1 MALPSSDRR
10 RFRRLASSRLG
21 FVVYEAEDTY
31 AGMCAVRRLA
41 DAAFGE
47 SWDDGAWIRSRL
59 NDEMLLESYWSW
71 LSCDERRKVFLMKH
85 GVLAGFSYL
94 TYFNRMRGI
103 EWQGFSPDMSH
114 PHVALYMNC
123 GHAGLESKEAKA
135 IGRINFKLSREDN
148 LIQCDDVYST
158 AGSWE
163 DYAATAESN
172 DPNQRRI
179 AAGCHIIMDGR
190 KRDDGI
196 IERLASDP
204 EWRVRRAAAMN
215 DDVPDRVFE
224 ALAEDVDWRVRR
236 GCCLSCHA
244 LNPWAVD
251 RLSERR
257 VEALVR
263 LIGDKHFEVRV
274 AAIEFALHSPP
285 WIRQSASSRLLEVH
299 DPGLREA
306 VAMKML
312 EW

>member
-1 MALPSSDRR
+1 MALPSSDRK
-10 RFRRLASSRLG
+10 RFRRLASSRFG

-31 AGMCAVRRLA
+31 AGMLAVRHLA
-41 DAAFGE
+41 DLAFGE
-47 SWDDGAWIRSRL
+47 SWDDGVWIRSRL
-59 NDEMLLESYWSW
+59 NDEMLLESYWNW
-71 LSCDERRKVFLMKH
+71 LSCDERRKVFLTRH

-94 TYFNRMRGI
+94 TYFNRLRGI
-103 EWQGFSPDMSH
+103 EWQGFSPDASNPRVGRYVDH
-114 PHVALYMNC
+114 AELDAREAL
-123 GHAGLESKEAKA
+123 ALAD
-135 IGRINFKLSREDN
+135 INRRLSSDDI
-148 LIQCDDVYST
+148 LMQCDDVYT
-158 AGSWE
+158 VTGCWE
-163 DYAATAESN
+163 DYVSTAESN
-172 DPNQRRI
+172 DPNLRRI
-179 AAGCHIIMDGR
+179 AAGCHIIMDDR
-190 KRDDGI
+190 RRYDGI

-236 GCCLSCHA
+236 GCCLCCHA
-244 LNPWAVD
+244 LNPWAVENV
-251 RLSERR
+251 SERR

-285 WIRQSASSRLLEVH
+285 WMRQSASSRLLDVH
-299 DPGLREA
+299 DPSLREA

>member
-10 RFRRLASSRLG
+10 RFRLLASSRVG
-21 FVVYEAEDTY
+21 FAAYEVEDTY
-31 AGMCAVRRLA
+31 AGMWAVRHLA
-41 DAAFGE
+41 DLAFGE
-47 SWDDGAWIRSRL
+47 AWDDGAWIRSRL
-59 NDEMLLESYWSW
+59 SDEMLLESYWSW
-71 LSCDERRKVFLMKH
+71 LSCDERRKVFLIKH

-94 TYFNRMRGI
+94 TYFSRMRGI

-114 PHVALYMNC
+114 PHIGLYMNC
-123 GHAGLESKEAKA
+123 GHAGLEPREAVA
-135 IGRINFKLSREDN
+135 IGRISCKLSREDN
-148 LIQCDDVYST
+148 LILCDDVYT
-158 AGSWE
+158 MTGNWD
-163 DYAATAESN
+163 DYAAMAESN
-172 DPNQRRI
+172 DPNLRRI
-179 AAGCHIIMDGR
+179 AAGCHIIRDGR

-196 IERLASDP
+196 IERLAADP

-215 DDVPDRVFE
+215 DDMPDRMFE

-257 VEALVR
+257 VDALLR
-263 LIGDKHFEVRV
+263 LIGDENFEVRV

-285 WIRQSASSRLLEVH
+285 WIRQMASSRLLEVH

>member
-1 MALPSSDRR
+1 MALPASDRR
-10 RFRRLASSRLG
+10 RFRRLASSRFG

-59 NDEMLLESYWSW
+59 NDEMLLESYWNW
-71 LSCDERRKVFLMKH
+71 LSCDERRKVILTRH

-94 TYFNRMRGI
+94 TYFNRLRGLD
-103 EWQGFSPDMSH
+103 WGGFSPDASN
-114 PHVALYMNC
+114 PRVRRYVDQAELDVREAL
-123 GHAGLESKEAKA
+123 ALAD
-135 IGRINFKLSREDN
+135 INRKLSSDDI
-148 LIQCDDVYST
+148 LMQCDDVYT
-158 AGSWE
+158 VTGCWD
-163 DYAATAESN
+163 DYALMAESN
-172 DPNQRRI
+172 DPNLRRI
-179 AAGCHIIMDGR
+179 AAGCHIASS
-190 KRDDGI
+190 RDRRGHANEI
-196 IERLASDP
+196 ISRLASDP

-215 DDVPDRVFE
+215 DGMPDRVFE

-251 RLSERR
+251 GLSERR

-285 WIRQSASSRLLEVH
+285 WIRQMASSSLLEVH

-306 VAMKML
+306 VAMKMI
-312 EW
+312 E

>member
-1 MALPSSDRR
+1 MALPASDRR

-59 NDEMLLESYWSW
+59 NDEMLLESYWNW
-71 LSCDERRKVFLMKH
+71 LSCDERRKVILTRH

-94 TYFNRMRGI
+94 TYFNRLRGLD
-103 EWQGFSPDMSH
+103 WGGFSPDASN
-114 PHVALYMNC
+114 PRVRRYVDQAELDVREALVL
-123 GHAGLESKEAKA
+123 AD
-135 IGRINFKLSREDN
+135 INRRLSSDDI
-148 LIQCDDVYST
+148 LMQCDDVYT
-158 AGSWE
+158 VTGCWE

-172 DPNQRRI
+172 DPNLRRI
-179 AAGCHIIMDGR
+179 AAGCHIIMDDR
-190 KRDDGI
+190 RRYDGI

-215 DDVPDRVFE
+215 DDMPDRVFE
-224 ALAEDVDWRVRR
+224 ALAEDADWRVRR

-244 LNPWAVD
+244 LNPWAVENV
-251 RLSERR
+251 SERR

-285 WIRQSASSRLLEVH
+285 WIRQLASSRLLEVD